1 MHVLLPLYNHS
12 NAIEQVAP
20 GVFEL
25 RPGSPPR
32 QGLTPPLPPWQG
44 LWPSGIDTAWASVL
58 PSHPAADTRVK
69 AEQSGGPLETLERV
83 TVRGRGIHGQ
93 EPTYCVLSRSLSYS
107 VNHSV
112 TTSHTLP
119 PSYLLVHLLHS
130 NLLGQIF
137 TLFFPTLQTSVASD
151 ASLPSSRTSQQLANT
166 FPQPSLHAQFNQ
178 VNYTALTLELTL

>member
-1 MHVLLPLYNHS
+1 MHVLLPLYNCS
-12 NAIEQVAP
+12 NAVEQVAP

-112 TTSHTLP
+112 TTSHALP

-137 TLFFPTLQTSVASD
+137 TLFFPPCKPL
-151 ASLPSSRTSQQLANT
+151 SR
-166 FPQPSLHAQFNQ
+166 
-178 VNYTALTLELTL
+178 LTLLCHLLVRLNSWQTLLHDRVCTLSSTRSTILH

>member
-1 MHVLLPLYNHS
+1 M
-12 NAIEQVAP
+12 AP

-69 AEQSGGPLETLERV
+69 AEQSGGPLKTLERV

-93 EPTYCVLSRSLSYS
+93 EPTYCVLSCSLSYS

-112 TTSHTLP
+112 TTSHALP
-119 PSYLLVHLLHS
+119 PSFLLVHLSHS

-137 TLFFPTLQTSVASD
+137 TLFFPPCKL
-151 ASLPSSRTSQQLANT
+151 LSR
-166 FPQPSLHAQFNQ
+166 
-178 VNYTALTLELTL
+178 LTLLCHLLVRLNSCQTLFHNQSTLSSTRSTILH